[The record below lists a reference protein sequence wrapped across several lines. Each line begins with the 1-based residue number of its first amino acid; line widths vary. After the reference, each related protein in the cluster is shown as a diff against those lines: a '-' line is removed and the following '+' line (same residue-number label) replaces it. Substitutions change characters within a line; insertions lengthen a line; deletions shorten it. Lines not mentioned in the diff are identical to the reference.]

1 MWKYT
6 KLTKIVS
13 LSDTHGF
20 HHHVNVPDGDILLHA
35 GDLTMSGEIDVLKD
49 VNEWF
54 GKLPHSY
61 KIVIAGNHDI
71 SLGKAHI
78 LGSKIFTN
86 AYYLL
91 NNTVEVEG
99 IKIWGSPY
107 TPWNSEVYNYF
118 AFGKPR
124 YDMKG
129 AWKGMTKNADILLTH
144 CPPKG
149 ILDKVAETGFNPNE
163 HVGDELLLAKI
174 ERNKPKYNIFGHIHE
189 GYGILKKNDTTF
201 INCSV
206 VDEHYNLV
214 NEPVVINL

>member
-1 MWKYT
+1 MWKYI
-6 KLTKIVS
+6 KLIDCIA
-13 LSDTHGF
+13 DTHGY
-20 HHHVNVPDGDILLHA
+20 HRHLDLMNSNSDILLHA

-71 SLGKAHI
+71 SLGKDRM
-78 LGSKIFTN
+78 LGFKIFTN
-86 AYYLL
+86 AIYLL
-91 NNTVEVEG
+91 NSSVEIEG

-118 AFGKPR
+118 AFGRPR
-124 YDMKG
+124 YDMKE
-129 AWKGMTKNADILLTH
+129 AWKGMPRDADILLTH

-149 ILDKVAETGFNPNE
+149 ILDKVAEIGFNPNE
-163 HVGDELLLAKI
+163 HVGDELLLSKI

-189 GYGILKKNDTTF
+189 GYGIVKRKDTTF

-206 VDEHYNLV
+206 VDESYNLV
-214 NEPVVINL
+214 NEPVVVNL

>member
-1 MWKYT
+1 M
-6 KLTKIVS
+6 KIVS
-13 LSDTHGF
+13 ISDTHGF

-49 VNEWF
+49 VNKWF
-54 GKLPHSY
+54 GTLPHPY

-71 SLGKAHI
+71 SLGKI
-78 LGSKIFTN
+78 LPLGYKIFTN
-86 AYYLL
+86 ACYLL
-91 NNTVEVEG
+91 NTTVEIEG

-129 AWKGMTKNADILLTH
+129 AWKGIPKNVDIMLTH

-149 ILDKVAETGFNPNE
+149 ILDLVSEKGFNPNE
-163 HVGDELLLAKI
+163 HVGDELLLNRIKKY
-174 ERNKPKYNIFGHIHE
+174 KPKYNVFGHIHE
-189 GYGILKKNDTTF
+189 AYGIVKRKDTTF

-206 VDEHYNLV
+206 VDESYNLV
-214 NEPVVINL
+214 NEPVVVNL